1 MAEEL
6 SLTENLNRLKASRRG
21 FLRAAGATAMGG
33 ALGYTVPLGAD
44 PIPAALAQ
52 DGKPAEF
59 VKNKNLD
66 ALIKHSGKTYETK
79 REFIGTS
86 VVSSNDTVFVRA
98 NLPEPEASIIADPDA
113 WEVVVEG
120 VKNPGKMTVGN
131 LKKLGVQT
139 VATVLQCS
147 GNGRGFFSHKTS
159 GSQWK
164 VGAAGCVIW
173 SGVPLKTVIEAMGG
187 AADGVK
193 FITGTG
199 GEELPKELK
208 AKDVIVE
215 RSVPIE
221 ALGNAILAWEMNG
234 APLPLAHGGPLR
246 LVHPGYY
253 GINNVKYL
261 KTVALTEK
269 ETDAKIQ
276 ASGYRIRPVGEKG
289 APDQPSMW
297 EMNVKSFI
305 TGPTE
310 KASSGKLQITGV
322 AFGGAKAVSKV
333 EVSTDGGKSWTEAAF
348 VGPDLGQF
356 AWRPFVL
363 EAELPAGK
371 YTIASR
377 ATDADGKTQPE
388 DFEPNERGYGHN
400 GWKAPA
406 VEVTVS

>member
-1 MAEEL
+1 MAEER
-6 SLTENLNRLKASRRG
+6 SSTANLNRLKASRRG
-21 FLRAAGATAMGG
+21 FLQAAGVTAMGG
-33 ALGYTVPLGAD
+33 ALGYSVPFGGDL
-44 PIPAALAQ
+44 IPAALAQ
-52 DGKPAEF
+52 DAKPAEF

-79 REFIGTS
+79 REYIGTS
-86 VVSSNDTVFVRA
+86 VVTSNDAFFVRA
-98 NLPEPEASIIADPDA
+98 NLPEPPASIIADPDA

-120 VKNPGKMTVGN
+120 VKNPGKISVGD
-131 LKKLGVQT
+131 LKKLGVET
-139 VATVLQCS
+139 VASVIQCS
-147 GNGRGFFSHKTS
+147 GNGRGFFAHKAS
-159 GSQWK
+159 GSPWT
-164 VGAAGCVIW
+164 VGAAGCAIW
-173 SGVPLKTVIEAMGG
+173 SGVPLKAVVEAMGG

-199 GEELPKELK
+199 GEELPKELE
-208 AKDVIVE
+208 AKDIIVE

-221 ALGNAILAWEMNG
+221 ALENSLLVWEMNG

-246 LVHPGYY
+246 LVHPGYW
-253 GINNVKYL
+253 GINNIKYL
-261 KTVALTEK
+261 KTVALTEA

-276 ASGYRIRPVGEKG
+276 TSGYRMRPVGVKG

-297 EMNVKSFI
+297 EMNIKSFI

-310 KASSGKLQITGV
+310 TASAGKLQITGV
-322 AFGGAKAVSKV
+322 AFGGIKAVSKV

-348 VGPDLGQF
+348 IGPDLGQF

-371 YTIASR
+371 YSIASR
-377 ATDADGKTQPE
+377 ATDADGNTQPE

-400 GWKAPA
+400 GWKDPA
-406 VEVTVS
+406 VDVTVS